1 MKNPSLN
8 HLLRLATL
16 AAGALIGLAA
26 QAAVGLDELPG
37 SEGDG
42 PVTVFYPSSS
52 PAQAVQRGRLTL
64 SVAPQGAP
72 ERGNGRLLVL
82 SHGSGGEPWS
92 QSDLALALAGAGFV
106 VALPEHAGDNWRDHS
121 KIGPE
126 SWKLRPLEVSRAID
140 VLGRDARFAPLLD
153 LQRVGVYGMSAG
165 GHTTLTLAGG
175 RWSPARLR
183 DHCAAHLAE
192 DFAACTGGASELTGG
207 WLDGLKQGI
216 AGFIIRHK
224 LQDDTLY
231 GHTDPRI
238 RAAVAAVPFAVDF
251 DLGSL
256 AQPVV
261 PLALIEAGQDRWL
274 RPQFHSG
281 PVLAACSSCTR
292 LALLPTGGHGAL
304 LAPLPPADKL
314 PERIERLLAD
324 PPGFDRAELPALYQR
339 IAGFFRQHLQP

>member
-1 MKNPSLN
+1 MENTLSTSVC
-8 HLLRLATL
+8 RLAIL
-16 AAGALIGLAA
+16 GAGALLSLAA
-26 QAAVGLDELPG
+26 HAAIGLDELPG

-52 PAQAVQRGRLTL
+52 PAQPVQRARLTL
-64 SVAPQGAP
+64 SVAPQGVP
-72 ERGNGRLLVL
+72 ERGNGRLIVL
-82 SHGSGGEPWS
+82 SHGSGGDPWS
-92 QSDLALALAGAGFV
+92 LSDLALHLASAGFV
-106 VALPEHAGDNWRDHS
+106 VALPEHAGDNWHDLS

-140 VLGRDARFAPLLD
+140 VLGRDPRFAPLLD

-183 DHCAAHLAE
+183 EHCDAHLQE
-192 DFAACTGGASELTGG
+192 DFIGCTGAASELTGG
-207 WLDGLKQGI
+207 WADGIKQSI
-216 AGFIIRHK
+216 ARFIIHRK
-224 LQDDTLY
+224 LADETHY

-238 RAAVAAVPFAVDF
+238 RAAVAAVPFAADF
-251 DLGSL
+251 DLDSL

-274 RPQFHSG
+274 LPQFHSA
-281 PVLAACSSCTR
+281 PVLAACRSCTR

-304 LAPLPPADKL
+304 LGPLPPADKL
-314 PERIERLLAD
+314 PPRIARLLAD
-324 PPGFDRAELPALYQR
+324 PPEFNRAELPALYQR
-339 IAGFFRQHLQP
+339 IGAYFQQHLLP

>member
-1 MKNPSLN
+1 MQHTSLST
-8 HLLRLATL
+8 LRRLTLL
-16 AAGALIGLAA
+16 AASALLSLAA
-26 QAAVGLDELPG
+26 QASVGLDELPG
-37 SEGDG
+37 SAGDG

-52 PAQAVQRGRLTL
+52 PAQTLQRSTATL

-72 ERGNGRLLVL
+72 ERGNGRLIVI

-92 QSDLALALAGAGFV
+92 QSDLAMALAGAGFV
-106 VALPEHAGDNWRDHS
+106 VALPEHAGDNWHDLG
-121 KIGPE
+121 KVGPE

-140 VLGRDARFAPLLD
+140 VLGRDPRFAPLLD

-183 DHCAAHLAE
+183 EHCEAHLAE
-192 DFAACTGGASELTGG
+192 DFVGCTGAASELTGG
-207 WLDGLKQGI
+207 WFDGLKQGI

-224 LQDDTLY
+224 LQDETLY

-251 DLGSL
+251 DLTSL
-256 AQPVV
+256 AQPLI

-274 RPQFHSG
+274 LPQFHSG

-292 LALLPTGGHGAL
+292 LALLPAGGHGAL
-304 LAPLPPADKL
+304 LGPLPPEDRL
-314 PERIERLLAD
+314 PPRIARLLAD

-339 IAGFFRQHLQP
+339 ISAYFQQQLLP

>member
-1 MKNPSLN
+1 MPTRPCTP
-8 HLLRLATL
+8 LLRLALLGTS
-16 AAGALIGLAA
+16 ALLSLAA

-52 PAQAVQRGRLTL
+52 PAQPVERGRLTL
-64 SVAPQGAP
+64 QLAAQGTP
-72 ERGNGRLLVL
+72 ERGNGRLIVI

-92 QSDLALALAGAGFV
+92 LSDLALHLAHAGFV

-140 VLGRDARFAPLLD
+140 VLGRDPRFAPLLD

-183 DHCAAHLAE
+183 EHCEVHLAE
-192 DFAACTGGASELTGG
+192 DFAGCTGAASELSGG

-216 AGFIIRHK
+216 ARFIIRRK
-224 LQDDTLY
+224 LQDETHY

-238 RAAVAAVPFAVDF
+238 RAAIAAVPFAVDF
-251 DLGSL
+251 DLDSL
-256 AQPVV
+256 ARPVV
-261 PLALIEAGQDRWL
+261 PLALIEAGQDLWL
-274 RPQFHSG
+274 LPQFHSA
-281 PVLAACSSCTR
+281 PVLAACSSCVR
-292 LALLPTGGHGAL
+292 LAHLPLGGHGAL

-314 PERIERLLAD
+314 PPRIARLLAD
-324 PPGFDRAELPALYQR
+324 PPGFDRSELPALYQR
-339 IAGFFRQHLQP
+339 IEGYFRQHLQP

>member
-1 MKNPSLN
+1 MNKPTLN
-8 HLLRLATL
+8 RLLRLATL

-72 ERGNGRLLVL
+72 ERGNGRLIVL

-92 QSDLALALAGAGFV
+92 QSDLALSLAGAGFV

-165 GHTTLTLAGG
+165 GHTALTLAGG

-183 DHCAAHLAE
+183 DHCEAHLAE

-224 LQDDTLY
+224 LQDETLY

-238 RAAVAAVPFAVDF
+238 RAVIAAVPFAVDF

-256 AQPVV
+256 ARPVV

-281 PVLAACSSCTR
+281 PVLAACRSCVQ

-304 LAPLPPADKL
+304 LAPPPPADKL
-314 PERIERLLAD
+314 PERIARLLAD
-324 PPGFDRAELPALYQR
+324 PPGFDRTELPPLYQR
-339 IAGFFRQHLQP
+339 ISSFFRQHL

>member
-1 MKNPSLN
+1 MKNLGLN
-8 HLLRLATL
+8 HLRRLATL
-16 AAGALIGLAA
+16 AVGALLGLAA
-26 QAAVGLDELPG
+26 QATVGLDELPG

-52 PAQAVQRGRLTL
+52 PAQPVQRSNVTL
-64 SVAPQGAP
+64 AVAPQGTP
-72 ERGNGRLLVL
+72 ERGNGRLIVI

-92 QSDLALALAGAGFV
+92 QSELALSLASAGFV
-106 VALPEHAGDNWRDHS
+106 VALPEHAGDNWHDHS

-183 DHCAAHLAE
+183 DHCEAHLAE
-192 DFAACTGGASELTGG
+192 DFVGCTGAASELTGG

-224 LQDDTLY
+224 LQDETLY

-274 RPQFHSG
+274 LPQFHSG
-281 PVLAACSSCTR
+281 PVLAACGSCTR

-304 LAPLPPADKL
+304 LGPLPPADKL
-314 PERIERLLAD
+314 PPRIASLLAD
-324 PPGFDRAELPALYQR
+324 PPGFNRTELPALYGS
-339 IAGFFRQHLQP
+339 ISGFFRKHLLP

>member
-1 MKNPSLN
+1 MNHPRMNP
-8 HLLRLATL
+8 LLRFTLL
-16 AAGALIGLAA
+16 AAGALMGLAA

-64 SVAPQGAP
+64 QVAAQGAP
-72 ERGNGRLLVL
+72 ERGNGRLIVI
-82 SHGSGGEPWS
+82 SHGSGGDPWS

-106 VALPEHAGDNWRDHS
+106 VALPEHAGDNWHDHS

-140 VLGRDARFAPLLD
+140 VLGRDARFVPLLD

-183 DHCAAHLAE
+183 DHCEVHLAE
-192 DFAACTGGASELTGG
+192 DFVGCTGAASELTGG
-207 WLDGLKQGI
+207 WFDGLKQGI

-224 LQDDTLY
+224 LKDETLY

-251 DLGSL
+251 DLDSL

-261 PLALIEAGQDRWL
+261 PLALIEAGRDRWL
-274 RPQFHSG
+274 LPQFHSG
-281 PVLAACSSCTR
+281 PVLAACSSCVQ

-314 PERIERLLAD
+314 PPRIASLLAD

-339 IAGFFRQHLQP
+339 ISAFFQKHLLP

>member
-1 MKNPSLN
+1 MTNTLWLP
-8 HLLRLATL
+8 LLRLAAL
-16 AAGALIGLAA
+16 GAGALISLAT

-37 SEGDG
+37 REGDG

-52 PAQAVQRGRLTL
+52 PAQPVQRARLTL
-64 SVAPQGAP
+64 SVAPQGVP
-72 ERGNGRLLVL
+72 ERGNGRLIVL

-92 QSDLALALAGAGFV
+92 QSDLALHLAGAGFV
-106 VALPEHAGDNWRDHS
+106 VALPEHAGDNWRDLS

-126 SWKLRPLEVSRAID
+126 SWKLRPLEVTRAID
-140 VLGRDARFAPLLD
+140 ALGHDPRFAPLLD

-165 GHTTLTLAGG
+165 GHTALTLAGG

-183 DHCAAHLAE
+183 AHCDAHLAE
-192 DFAACTGGASELTGG
+192 DFVGCTGAASELTGG
-207 WLDGLKQGI
+207 WTDSLKQSV
-216 AGFIIRHK
+216 ARFIIHRK

-238 RAAVAAVPFAVDF
+238 RAVVAAVPFAVDF
-251 DLGSL
+251 DLDSL
-256 AQPVV
+256 AHPVV

-274 RPQFHSG
+274 LPQFHSG

-314 PERIERLLAD
+314 PPRVARLLAD
-324 PPGFDRAELPALYQR
+324 PPGFDRAELPALYQH
-339 IAGFFRQHLQP
+339 ISSFFQKHLLP